1 MQVGIQVLAEFP
13 PENRRE
19 FIRSF
24 KFLPQF
30 DGCRNNC
37 SFCRLF
43 EDVGE
48 LNSFL
53 WVEFWRSESAMEEY
67 LQSHRFKT
75 LMGAIET
82 LGALI
87 YFNKVQFQNI
97 QQKNNPRKNS

>member
-1 MQVGIQVLAEFP
+1 MQVGIQVLSKFP

-24 KFLPQF
+24 NTLPQF
-30 DGCRNNC
+30 DGCRKNC
-37 SFCRLF
+37 SFYRLF

-53 WVEFWRSESAMEEY
+53 WVEYWRNENAMEAY
-67 LQSHRFKT
+67 LQSNRFKT

-82 LGALI
+82 LGELI
-87 YFNKVQFQNI
+87 QFNKVQIQNT
-97 QQKNNPRKNS
+97 QQ

>member
-1 MQVGIQVLAEFP
+1 MQVGIQVLSKFP

-24 KFLPQF
+24 KILPQF
-30 DGCRNNC
+30 DGCRKHC
-37 SFCRLF
+37 SLCRLF

-53 WVEFWRSESAMEEY
+53 WVEYWRNENAMEEY
-67 LQSHRFKT
+67 LQSNRFKT

-82 LGALI
+82 LGELI
-87 YFNKVQFQNI
+87 HFNKVQFHNI
-97 QQKNNPRKNS
+97 QQ

>member
-1 MQVGIQVLAEFP
+1 MQVGIQLLSKFP

-19 FIRSF
+19 FILSF
-24 KFLPQF
+24 KYLPQF
-30 DGCRNNC
+30 DGCGKSC

-53 WVEFWRSESAMEEY
+53 WVEYWRSENAMEEY
-67 LQSHRFKT
+67 LQSNRFKT

-82 LGALI
+82 LGELI
-87 YFNKVQFQNI
+87 LFNKVQFQNY
-97 QQKNNPRKNS
+97 QQ